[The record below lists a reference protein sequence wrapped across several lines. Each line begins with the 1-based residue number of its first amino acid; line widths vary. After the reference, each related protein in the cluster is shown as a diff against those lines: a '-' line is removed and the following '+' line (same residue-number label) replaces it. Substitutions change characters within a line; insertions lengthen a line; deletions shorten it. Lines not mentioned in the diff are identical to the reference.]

1 MIIEALLMISRHLLN
16 NRSFFHKKV
25 KVRFSISLFL
35 VWVFYRVDNFWILL
49 HNSMFKLN
57 SVQIVQLLLFA
68 MFAILKYK
76 KHRCE
81 SATVW
86 SNFIL
91 LKNKN
96 SNDIFNWDLEKSLNN
111 DELTVSWQCTFK
123 KALKSC
129 LGRIFL
135 LETKRLCWL
144 QLGML
149 PS

>member
-1 MIIEALLMISRHLLN
+1 
-16 NRSFFHKKV
+16 
-25 KVRFSISLFL
+25 
-35 VWVFYRVDNFWILL
+35 
-49 HNSMFKLN
+49 MFKLN

-123 KALKSC
+123 K
-129 LGRIFL
+129 I
-135 LETKRLCWL
+135 
-144 QLGML
+144 
-149 PS
+149 

>member
-96 SNDIFNWDLEKSLNN
+96 SNDIFNWDLEKSLKNGK
-111 DELTVSWQCTFK
+111 LTVSWQCTFK

-135 LETKRLCWL
+135 LETKHLCWL
-144 QLGML
+144 QL